1 MSRVLVPLATG
12 FEEIEAVSIIDV
24 LRRAEIEVLV
34 ASLGEKSL
42 VRGTNGIVI
51 QTDVCIKDISTETLD
66 MIVLPGGWDGTHALA
81 EDANVQR
88 VLKEMDAE
96 GKNIAAICAAPYA
109 LNKAGVLKDEY
120 TCYPSVEDDIKK
132 EGYQGYVIICFKVT
146 CVEDDIKKEGY
157 QGDKAM
163 VVESQNIMTSRGPA
177 TALCFALSIVKKL
190 KGQETFE
197 AIKSGLLASY
207 CQG

>member
-12 FEEIEAVSIIDV
+12 FEEIETVSIIDV

-42 VRGTNGIVI
+42 VRGANGIVI
-51 QTDVCIKDISTETLD
+51 QTDVSMKDISSETLD

-109 LNKAGVLKDEY
+109 LNKAGVLKDKY
-120 TCYPSVEDDIKK
+120 TCYPS
-132 EGYQGYVIICFKVT
+132 
-146 CVEDDIKKEGY
+146 VEDDIKKEGY